1 MATSPEDLS
10 ALTEVLSAVYALLMC
25 VGHTKAREHNREE
38 QRGGST
44 VSRTGYVATSESE
57 WCFSSETLTGGKSA
71 RPIAQSMTGYSF
83 PSAIQGRKFAY

>member
-1 MATSPEDLS
+1 MAKDRC

-25 VGHTKAREHNREE
+25 VGQTRAQERGREE

-44 VSRTGYVATSESE
+44 VSRIGDIATWESE
-57 WCFSSETLTGGKSA
+57 WYFSAEMLADGKSA

-83 PSAIQGRKFAY
+83 PSAIQSRKFPY